1 MAYGKSYESG
11 WSNGKSCS
19 SGIWMAYFMENPDV
33 MWVKQYHKPPMTGNG
48 NHTTYQN
55 GDLGDGLL
63 LFYPHYHI

>member
-1 MAYGKSYESG
+1 
-11 WSNGKSCS
+11 
-19 SGIWMAYFMENPDV
+19 MAYFMENPDV